1 MTRPTL
7 PALIA
12 PLLLTLPGVAH
23 AADPIAGRYL
33 TEDGS
38 GIVAIG
44 ACGKAMCGKLATIVR
59 PTPNGSTTDVKNPD
73 PALRTRPL
81 LGMQILN
88 GLTDKGGD
96 WRGEIYDP
104 RRGKT
109 FKSVVSR
116 NADGT
121 LNVKGCLAF
130 ICQTQLW
137 RPAR

>member
-1 MTRPTL
+1 MPTDCL
-7 PALIA
+7 FREDA
-12 PLLLTLPGVAH
+12 
-23 AADPIAGRYL
+23 YL
-33 TEDGS
+33 TS
-38 GIVAIG
+38 AP
-44 ACGKAMCGKLATIVR
+44 ATV
-59 PTPNGSTTDVKNPD
+59 
-73 PALRTRPL
+73 L
-81 LGMQILN
+81 

>member
-1 MTRPTL
+1 MTRLTL
-7 PALIA
+7 PAFVA
-12 PLLLTLPGVAH
+12 PLLLALPGMAY

-44 ACGKAMCGKLATIVR
+44 TCGKAMCGKLATIVK
-59 PTPNGSTTDVKNPD
+59 PTPNGATADVKNPD

-81 LGMQILN
+81 LGMQIIS
-88 GLTDKGGD
+88 GLTDKGDD

-109 FKSVVSR
+109 FKSIVSR

-121 LNVKGCLAF
+121 LNVKGCFAF
-130 ICQTQLW
+130 ICETQVW
-137 RPAR
+137 RPTR

>member
-1 MTRPTL
+1 MTRLAL
-7 PALIA
+7 PAL
-12 PLLLTLPGVAH
+12 PLLLALPGIAH
-23 AADPIAGRYL
+23 AADPIAGRFL

-38 GIVAIG
+38 GIVAI
-44 ACGKAMCGKLATIVR
+44 APCGKAMCGKLATIVK
-59 PTPNGSTTDVKNPD
+59 PTPNGPTTDVNNPD
-73 PALRTRPL
+73 AALRSRPL
-81 LGMQILN
+81 LGMQIIT
-88 GLTDKGGD
+88 GLTDKGRD

-109 FKSVVSR
+109 FRSVVSR

-121 LNVKGCLAF
+121 LNVKGCFAF

>member
-1 MTRPTL
+1 M
-7 PALIA
+7 
-12 PLLLTLPGVAH
+12 
-23 AADPIAGRYL
+23 
-33 TEDGS
+33 
-38 GIVAIG
+38 
-44 ACGKAMCGKLATIVR
+44 
-59 PTPNGSTTDVKNPD
+59 KNPD

-121 LNVKGCLAF
+121 LNVKGCFAF